1 MTGREFLLR
10 AVVTVA
16 VSGLTFLALSVA
28 SRLAAAD
35 LPVPLSS
42 DFAGSEFRTKAKPD
56 PKPQTC
62 SMRPAGQGT
71 NIMIM
76 ACSPA
81 KAKRKP

>member
-10 AVVTVA
+10 AVVTVV

-35 LPVPLSS
+35 LPLST
-42 DFAGSEFRTKAKPD
+42 DFAGSEFRTKAKPE